1 MTKTTF
7 LKSLLLTIAF
17 GFSSLSAYAQAHSFK
32 LVKSNS
38 EIVDGGRY
46 LIVGGNFAIGLQNA
60 NNRSASA
67 VTIAEEI
74 IETEVSTVTTGTLPY
89 VFKVEGSTNAW
100 KLKDEVNDFY
110 LRPRTGP
117 NNGLQ
122 GNATPQNW
130 TINIAENGEASMVC
144 ETTTE
149 YPRNILRFN
158 SSNNPP
164 LFACYASGQAPV
176 FLYKLQTTSTCT
188 ASTLSFANATVSKT
202 MGDAAFTI
210 AATSLNTTTAITYE
224 SNNTAVAT
232 VNETTGEVT
241 IVSAGT
247 AKIKATQAA
256 GTHASVDYCAAT
268 AEYTLNVATN
278 LPTITVTEVLPA
290 FTANVGANDQKT
302 LTVTSANLTADI
314 ALTITGDNAAMFAI
328 TNTLPAVG
336 GTATIT
342 YSPTAPG
349 AHTATLALNSTG
361 ATEVLIT
368 LNGTS
373 TLANAVATDATA
385 IGPTGFTANWN
396 AVAGATGY
404 VLNVYTGN
412 YLINESFSSLASG
425 NSTSTSGSGT
435 GWDGNDNFSAVA
447 AAYQA
452 GGAVKLGTGS
462 AVGSIT
468 TKAIDLTNATSL
480 KFDVKGWTT
489 VEGDIL
495 VTVDA
500 LAPITVTYTATMS
513 GAFETK
519 TIELPAATAT
529 STVKIATSA
538 KRAFIDNVVI
548 GSSSFVHENLALGN
562 VTSYNVTGLTVNT
575 DYYYTVTAKY
585 NDTASAKSNEIKV
598 TTSET
603 TNSAPSATMQS
614 LRKVGNQIVFETSAQ
629 QSVEIFNITGQRL
642 MSTTSVDGVNAI
654 TVNTKGLVLVKI
666 GKETTKVIM

>member
-7 LKSLLLTIAF
+7 LKSLLLTIAI
-17 GFSSLSAYAQAHSFK
+17 GFSSLSVYAQASLPFSYNLGNPTGVAGLTATGLGSNYSASPQMKFDDTNDNLVLNFNSIPGDLSFVIK
-32 LVKSNS
+32 WNQSTTATRFPGNFSLLESINGTDYTLVQLFNSTTGPELKNGVNVTVTVTNLKPESRFLKWEYTAKSN
-38 EIVDGGRY
+38 G
-46 LIVGGNFAIGLQNA
+46 
-60 NNRSASA
+60 
-67 VTIAEEI
+67 
-74 IETEVSTVTTGTLPY
+74 
-89 VFKVEGSTNAW
+89 
-100 KLKDEVNDFY
+100 
-110 LRPRTGP
+110 
-117 NNGLQ
+117 
-122 GNATPQNW
+122 
-130 TINIAENGEASMVC
+130 NIALGSLALAAKAS
-144 ETTTE
+144 
-149 YPRNILRFN
+149 
-158 SSNNPP
+158 
-164 LFACYASGQAPV
+164 
-176 FLYKLQTTSTCT
+176 STCT

-202 MGDAAFTI
+202 IGDAAFTI
-210 AATSLNTTTAITYE
+210 AATSLNTTTAISYE
-224 SNNTAVAT
+224 SDNTAVAT
-232 VNETTGEVT
+232 VNAATGEVT
-241 IVSAGT
+241 LVAAGT

-278 LPTITVTEVLPA
+278 VPTITVTEVLPA
-290 FTANVGANDQKT
+290 FAAGIGANDQKT
-302 LTVTSANLTADI
+302 LTVTAANLTTDI
-314 ALTITGDNAAMFAI
+314 ALTITGADAAMFTV

-336 GTATIT
+336 GSATIT

-385 IGPTGFTANWN
+385 VGPTSFTANWN

-404 VLNVYTGN
+404 LLNVYTGN
-412 YLINESFSSLASG
+412 FLLNENFASITEGNNTASDGSSKLWSG
-425 NSTSTSGSGT
+425 NANITS
-435 GWDGNDNFSAVA
+435 VA

-452 GGAVKLGTGS
+452 GGAVRLGTSS

-468 TKAIDLTNATSL
+468 TKAIDLSNATSL
-480 KFDVKGWTT
+480 NFDVKGWTT
-489 VEGDIL
+489 VEGNIT
-495 VTVDA
+495 VTVDE
-500 LAPITVTYTATMS
+500 LTPITVTYTAKMADT
-513 GAFETK
+513 FESK
-519 TIELPAATAT
+519 TIMLPAATAT
-529 STVKIATSA
+529 SRVKIATTA

-548 GSSSFVHENLALGN
+548 GGSSFVHENLALGN

-598 TTSET
+598 TTSES

-614 LRKVGNQIVFETSAQ
+614 LRKVGNQIIFETSAQ
-629 QSVEIFNITGQRL
+629 QSVEIFNVTGQRL

-666 GKETTKVIM
+666 GKETAKVIM